1 MQTYIHR
8 PLRCGRWIHRHR
20 EDPRRRAQ
28 LWKTP
33 ATSSQPRSAIRS
45 TPHLSIGPTFRLRTA
60 TPSPTPNQRLTLTSQ
75 PPKRS
80 ATSKVRSCSHQTEAT
95 VDYPAEILKLLE
107 RNTAAGAYLSQVFT
121 DWLDITH
128 ATLAALP
135 AHAASAASKRS
146 DAGTLAEDTPR
157 PVEPHAELSLPAAA
171 HATPGRNTGNA
182 SSKPFTSC
190 STAPR
195 AFGISTVGQG
205 TGIPSARSTCL
216 PPTRSTAGNTSRLGT
231 SRNSWRK

>member
-1 MQTYIHR
+1 M
-8 PLRCGRWIHRHR
+8 
-20 EDPRRRAQ
+20 
-28 LWKTP
+28 
-33 ATSSQPRSAIRS
+33 
-45 TPHLSIGPTFRLRTA
+45 
-60 TPSPTPNQRLTLTSQ
+60 
-75 PPKRS
+75 
-80 ATSKVRSCSHQTEAT
+80 
-95 VDYPAEILKLLE
+95 DYPAEILKLLE

-135 AHAASAASKRS
+135 AHAASAAVSE
-146 DAGTLAEDTPR
+146 ATPARWPKTR
-157 PVEPHAELSLPAAA
+157 PRRRLSLLAAE

-205 TGIPSARSTCL
+205 TGTRSARSTC
-216 PPTRSTAGNTSRLGT
+216 
-231 SRNSWRK
+231 